1 MYLPTK
7 RSKYK
12 YIQTINFPC
21 PKKIYY
27 TKKYQETFFLMK
39 YGQTSFHFEG
49 AQSIHAKWPT
59 KDHIFKIQL
68 ISLYTHAQ
76 VNVYIYI

>member
-49 AQSIHAKWPT
+49 AQSIHAK
-59 KDHIFKIQL
+59 
-68 ISLYTHAQ
+68 
-76 VNVYIYI
+76 